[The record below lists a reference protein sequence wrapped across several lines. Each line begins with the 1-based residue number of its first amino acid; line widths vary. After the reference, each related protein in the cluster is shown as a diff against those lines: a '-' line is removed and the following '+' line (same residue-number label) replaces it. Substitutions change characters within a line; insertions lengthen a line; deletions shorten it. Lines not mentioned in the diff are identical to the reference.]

1 MVFSVTQL
9 ATPRMVMA
17 GPLWPDLLNPGG
29 CHMGSWAQRRQ
40 HLCLWH
46 PGLCAHT
53 GDALFTEGGLP
64 EHRLHQLR
72 RLREMLSQ
80 AEPPHHRTGLSGRS
94 GTRCSLRPPCKP
106 PRKEAVQ
113 IFQASTPA
121 LPKVTCKPADG
132 NLAFLLMGR
141 VTFGRDIRAVSP
153 PLLPTRPREMLF
165 LPPCP
170 ASWECYRDK

>member
-9 ATPRMVMA
+9 ATPCMVMA
-17 GPLWPDLLNPGG
+17 GRLWPDLLNPGG

-53 GDALFTEGGLP
+53 GDALFTEGGFP

-72 RLREMLSQ
+72 RLREMLPQ
-80 AEPPHHRTGLSGRS
+80 AEPPPLTGTLTLGMSSSRHRTGLSGHS

-141 VTFGRDIRAVSP
+141 VTFRRDI
-153 PLLPTRPREMLF
+153 
-165 LPPCP
+165 
-170 ASWECYRDK
+170 